1 MGILIEWLKG
11 NAAPNDYVE
20 VSETTPLPVSQPLV
34 TDSTPLP
41 VKVPSELV
49 HAGSLN
55 GKVNLSITP
64 AVLKIGASSL
74 AGRHTLTVYN
84 DASAIVYVG
93 FNSDVSSDDGLQ
105 LSSGIGVT
113 FNFDPDELVEVY
125 GVVDEGTTSVSI
137 IELK

>member
-1 MGILIEWLKG
+1 MLIEWLKG

-34 TDSTPLP
+34 TISDRLQVLDHSDMI
-41 VKVPSELV
+41 

-55 GKVNLSITP
+55 GKVNLSTTP
-64 AVLKIGASSL
+64 AVLKIGVTSL
-74 AGRHTLTVYN
+74 AGRHTLTVLN
-84 DASAIVYVG
+84 DASTIVYVG
-93 FNSDVSSDDGLQ
+93 FNDDVSSDDGFQ
-105 LSSGIGVT
+105 LSSGFGVT

-125 GVVDEGTTSVSI
+125 GVIDEGTTSISL